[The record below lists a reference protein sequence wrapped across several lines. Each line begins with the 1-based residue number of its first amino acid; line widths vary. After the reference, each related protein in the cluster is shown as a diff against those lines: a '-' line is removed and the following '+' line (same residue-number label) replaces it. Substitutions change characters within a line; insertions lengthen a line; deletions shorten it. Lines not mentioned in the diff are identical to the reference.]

1 MENPLL
7 NQGPLPSFSSIIPE
21 EHIEPAVKQILS
33 HNRTQLANLL
43 NQNTAF
49 TWDNLMAPLEEIGDT
64 LSKVWSPVSHLHGVA
79 ESESLRT
86 AYNACLPLLTE
97 YHTELMQNE
106 PLFKAIQSI
115 ADGPEYAQLN
125 AAQRKVIDNEIRD
138 FKLTGVSL
146 PAAAKARLGDLQQQ
160 LSKLTTQFAEHL
172 LDATHAWTLHV
183 TDANA
188 MTGLPEQDLKI
199 AEQTAQQQGKTGWV
213 LSLDYPCYAAVMKY
227 LDNRELRWLMYEAY
241 VTRASDQGPNAGKW
255 DNTPVMNDILQLR
268 HEMATILGFNNYAE
282 YSLAIKMAD
291 TPKRVLDFLYD
302 LVARSKPAA
311 EKEMQELTEFA
322 KSKGHQQTLEAWDIA
337 FYSEKLRQQKYAISQ
352 EELKPYFPAQKV
364 LDGMFTVV
372 NKLYGITIVEKPN
385 VDTWHP
391 QVNFFEI
398 YDQNQELRGCF
409 YTDLYARP
417 HKRDGA
423 WMDECRMRRCFREG
437 TVQTPVAFLTCNFTR
452 PVGNKP
458 ALLSQDEVE
467 TVFHEFGHCLHH
479 LLTKIDYAAISG
491 INGVPW
497 DAVEF
502 PSQIM
507 EHWCWEKE
515 TMPLISA
522 HHETG
527 EHLPDALYNKLLA
540 AKNFQSG
547 MHMLRQ
553 LEFSLFDFRI
563 HLEYDPALSNHIQS
577 ILDDVRKTV
586 AVVTYPTFNRFQ
598 NTFSHIFAGS
608 YCAGYYSYKW
618 AEVLSSDA
626 YSLFEETG
634 VFNPVTGKSYLENIL
649 EKGGVRDPMESFVAF
664 RGREPSIDALLRH
677 SGLTS

>member
-7 NQGPLPSFSSIIPE
+7 NQGALPNFSHIVPE
-21 EHIEPAVKQILS
+21 EHIEPAVTQILS
-33 HNRTQLANLL
+33 HNRKELARLL
-43 NQNTAF
+43 AQEPPF
-49 TWDNLMAPLEEIGDT
+49 TWDNLVAPLEEIGDT
-64 LSKVWSPVSHLHGVA
+64 LAKTWSPVSHLHGVA

-97 YHTELMQNE
+97 YHTEFMQNE
-106 PLFKAIQSI
+106 LLFKAVQSI
-115 ADGPEYAQLN
+115 AEGPEYAKLN
-125 AAQRKVIDNEIRD
+125 AAQQKVISNELRD

-146 PAAAKARLGDLQQQ
+146 PVAEKTRLASLQQE
-160 LSKLTTQFAEHL
+160 LSKLTTLFAEHL
-172 LDATHAWTLHV
+172 LDATHSWSLHL
-183 TDANA
+183 TDAND
-188 MTGLPEQDLKI
+188 MTGLPEQDLDI
-199 AEQTAQQQGKTGWV
+199 AAQTAEQQSKPGWV
-213 LSLDYPCYAAVMKY
+213 LTLDYPSYSAVMKY
-227 LDNRELRWLMYEAY
+227 LDNRELRRQIYEAY
-241 VTRASDQGPNAGKW
+241 STRASDQGPNAGKW
-255 DNTPVMNDILQLR
+255 DNTPIMDEILQLR

-302 LVARSKPAA
+302 LVTRTKPAA
-311 EKEMQELTEFA
+311 EKEMQELIAFA
-322 KSKGHQQTLEAWDIA
+322 QTQGLEQALEAWDIA
-337 FYSEKLRQQKYAISQ
+337 YYSEKLRQQKYAISQ
-352 EELKPYFPAQKV
+352 EELKPYFPAKKV
-364 LDGMFTVV
+364 LEGMFTVV
-372 NKLYGITIVEKPN
+372 NKLYGITIVEKTN

-391 QVNFFEI
+391 QVGFFEI
-398 YDQNQELRGCF
+398 YDQNKELRGCF
-409 YTDLYARP
+409 YTDLYARQ

-423 WMDECRMRRCFREG
+423 WMDECRMRRGFNDG
-437 TVQTPVAFLTCNFTR
+437 SVQTPVAFLTCNFTR
-452 PVGNKP
+452 PVGDKP

-522 HHETG
+522 HYETG
-527 EHLPDALYNKLLA
+527 APLPDALYTKLRA

-563 HLEYDPALSNHIQS
+563 HLEYDPAKKGRIQT
-577 ILDDVRKTV
+577 ILNEIRKEV
-586 AVVTYPTFNRFQ
+586 AVVKYPAFNRFQ

-634 VFNPVTGKSYLENIL
+634 VFNPTTGKSYLENIL
-649 EKGGVRDPMESFVAF
+649 EKGGVRDPMISFVAF

-677 SGLTS
+677 SGL